1 MIHEKANHAATATEM
16 DNQEELYQCVG
27 ICMADPDSGY
37 CLGCGRPPLGA
48 PGIVAEVTVPTLASQ
63 PPSSNPDTPE

>member
-1 MIHEKANHAATATEM
+1 MNCLVTTSAEDTME
-16 DNQEELYQCVG
+16 NQEDDLYLCVG

-48 PGIVAEVTVPTLASQ
+48 PQIVAEAAWPSSQ
-63 PPSSNPDTPE
+63 PANTSADPDTPE